1 MDEWNVA
8 MEFVV
13 ERNKEL
19 SQQLIDARNAV
30 NRARE
35 DKNLD
40 LPRLDQEAI
49 QAQSNLKCV

>member
-1 MDEWNVA
+1 MSWNVA

-30 NRARE
+30 NRAR
-35 DKNLD
+35 K
-40 LPRLDQEAI
+40 I
-49 QAQSNLKCV
+49 KI